1 MDSKDII
8 SPPPRIRGKF
18 NKDVLLNTYF
28 EHTELF
34 SPAANHKAKTGKYC
48 GEPFNSKKYN
58 IYWSEQKERCI
69 NGYTNPV
76 TGVHIPGIMYFFLN
90 FKQMKIVEDIG
101 KKVSKRI
108 TSFPRFWPI
117 HYFYLND
124 LQTAI
129 KEGYNTA
136 VLKPRGTG
144 WSELMS
150 SLSVYY
156 YTFQKEEPCYLFAAS
171 EGYLNKSGLISK
183 AWDHLSFLDSE
194 TERAFKHLRQKVD
207 QNLWKVASYWS
218 SEKGAEVRTGGE
230 IIGKVIDKPDKARGG
245 RGYVFY
251 EEGGS
256 FPNLVKA
263 WMICWALVEQGG
275 TTFSNMLLWGTG
287 GEQGPGIAGL
297 EEIFMNPEPYKCLPW
312 ENCWE
317 DTIQDRDHGF
327 FFPVWANMDMFMDKW
342 GNTNYEKA
350 YNWHMEQREIKR
362 KKSPHLYDKYI
373 AEYPMTPGEALMRLS
388 DNPFPV
394 AQLQNQLR
402 KVDNDS
408 NIKGILKR
416 GELAIQEG
424 EIRFN
429 LHKDPRPVDRYPHN
443 VEERLNGCMT
453 IFESPLR
460 DDTGKPPNGLY
471 TIVADCFYVDTDQAT
486 DWNSLG
492 AYYVY
497 KRTNNLFP
505 TEDDILVAWYAGRPS
520 RVKDFYRNV
529 FLAARYYN
537 AKVQS
542 EILGGGQ
549 GLLDFAKENGL
560 IEYCGERSTVFSHDK
575 ELLKQSQRQF
585 FVNISKENKKT
596 YLQLLSDWLLTER
609 SLALDGDKTSYIINL
624 DKIYDRALLEE
635 LIKFNPEGNFDR
647 ISCLLVLMA
656 TKQEAAMRDVVE
668 TVRKNK
674 DHIFVR
680 PIFADKPGYR
690 KHMLSARDIMGPSRQ
705 VNPMDPTDLII

>member
-1 MDSKDII
+1 MEEEKYVDLLQPGIK
-8 SPPPRIRGKF
+8 GKF
-18 NKDVLLNTYF
+18 NKDILLNTYF
-28 EHTELF
+28 EHTDLF
-34 SPAANHKAKTGKYC
+34 SPAAKQKIETGRYC

-58 IYWSEQKERCI
+58 IYWGEQRERCLH
-69 NGYTNPV
+69 GYTNPV
-76 TGVHIPGIMYFFLN
+76 TKIHIPGLMYFFLN
-90 FKQMKIVEDIG
+90 FKQLKIVKDTG
-101 KKVSKRI
+101 QKVSKRT

-117 HYFYLND
+117 HYFYLTD
-124 LQTAI
+124 LDYAT
-129 KEGYNTA
+129 KEGYNTC

-150 SLSVYY
+150 CLGVYY
-156 YTFQKEEPCYLFAAS
+156 YTFQKEEPCYFFAAA

-183 AWDHLSFLDSE
+183 AWDQLTFLDSE

-207 QNLWKVASYWS
+207 RSLWKVASYWS

-230 IIGKVIDKPDKARGG
+230 IIGKVIDKADKARGG
-245 RGYVFY
+245 RGYVFF

-275 TTFSNMLLWGTG
+275 TTFSNMMLWGTG

-297 EEIFMNPEPYKCLPW
+297 EDIFMHPEPYKCLPW

-317 DTIQDRDHGF
+317 DTVQPNDHGF
-327 FFPVWANMDMFMDKW
+327 FFPVWALMDRFMDRW
-342 GNTNYEKA
+342 GNTDYEKA
-350 YNWHMEQREIKR
+350 YIWHMEQREIKR

-394 AQLQNQLR
+394 AQLQSQLR
-402 KVDNDS
+402 KVDNDP
-408 NIKGILKR
+408 NIKGILKH
-416 GELAIQEG
+416 GELMISEG
-424 EIRFN
+424 DIKFK
-429 LHKDPRPVDRYPHN
+429 LHPNPKPIDEYPHQTDQN
-443 VEERLNGCMT
+443 VDGCLT
-453 IFESPLR
+453 VFEAPLR
-460 DDTGKPPNGLY
+460 DETNQPPANLY
-471 TIVADCFYVDTDQAT
+471 TVVADCFYVDTDQAT

-492 AYYVY
+492 AYFVY
-497 KRTNNLFP
+497 KHKNNLFP
-505 TEDDILVAWYAGRPS
+505 TEDDILVAWYAGRPN

-529 FLAARYYN
+529 FMTARYYN

-549 GLLDFAKENGL
+549 GLLDYAKENGL
-560 IEYCGERSTVFSHDK
+560 IQYCGERSTIFSHDK
-575 ELLKQSQRQF
+575 ELIKQSQRQF

-596 YLQLLSDWLLTER
+596 YLQLLADWLLTER
-609 SLALDGDKTSYIINL
+609 ALKIEDDKTQYVINL
-624 DKIYDRALLEE
+624 DKIYDRALLQE

-656 TKQEAAMRDVVE
+656 TRQEAAMNTAIE
-668 TVRKNK
+668 SVRVNK
-674 DHIFVR
+674 DHIYVR
-680 PIFADKPGYR
+680 PLFTDGESR
-690 KHMLSARDIMGPSRQ
+690 KSYMLSAKEIMQSMRQ
-705 VNPMDPTDLII
+705 TGDSSDLII